1 MDRQVSLPPATRDAV
16 QAISRSCTECQ
27 LPMALVGLFVTL
39 TGWPGGVDRRGGQE
53 GWTGDIRPQGDH
65 RLLCQSRSTSG
76 VVSGVNLKVRSSQ
89 SIFMPTWPWVSCMGA
104 AETQVSP

>member
-39 TGWPGGVDRRGGQE
+39 TGWPGGVDRRGE
-53 GWTGDIRPQGDH
+53 GWTGGVD
-65 RLLCQSRSTSG
+65 SRHQAPGRSQTS
-76 VVSGVNLKVRSSQ
+76 VSEQIYIWGGK
-89 SIFMPTWPWVSCMGA
+89 WG
-104 AETQVSP
+104 